1 VACLERGCETC
12 RAIIKEGM
20 GSALSP
26 DDRSKR
32 VVRFTEILRACA
44 VDFTPRIEWPQW
56 AGTTT
61 TLIGDIVAI
70 GIRRV
75 AFGYSWNVQPHPVA
89 ILSTLGISGTRAQTI
104 EALREE
110 LPLVL
115 GVLMGTQMACIPHLS
130 DRPTREI
137 AHERLG
143 TASFL
148 ALKGGPAARWLAEEV
163 AAIEMSTFRFAK
175 EHGAARKAAHL
186 PGATMGG

>member
-1 VACLERGCETC
+1 
-12 RAIIKEGM
+12 M
-20 GSALSP
+20 GSALPS

-44 VDFTPRIEWPQW
+44 VDFTPRIDWPQW
-56 AGTTT
+56 VGKTTHS
-61 TLIGDIVAI
+61 LVGDVVEIGV
-70 GIRRV
+70 RRV
-75 AFGYSWNVQPHPVA
+75 AFGYSWNVQPHPIA
-89 ILSTLGISGTRAQTI
+89 IRATLGVSGTRAKTI

-163 AAIEMSTFRFAK
+163 AAIEMSTFKFVKA
-175 EHGAARKAAHL
+175 HGAARKAAHL
-186 PGATMGG
+186 PAATMGG